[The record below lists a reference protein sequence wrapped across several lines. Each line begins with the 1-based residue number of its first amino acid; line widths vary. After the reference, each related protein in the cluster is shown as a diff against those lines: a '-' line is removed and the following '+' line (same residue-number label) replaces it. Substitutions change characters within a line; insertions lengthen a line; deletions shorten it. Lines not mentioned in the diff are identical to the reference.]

1 MADWHRTPLVKKY
14 RIIKLLHAS
23 QRTWGYKYI
32 PQFKKTAKELKMNPM
47 NLVFMWNNRDAIKER
62 AKRKL
67 PESVRNKI
75 DNEVEAK
82 QYLQAQKLLNLYRG
96 KDYSNMPMKDFIKA
110 FKDITDAHIKLVKRI

>member
-1 MADWHRTPLVKKY
+1 MKKKYMNIMEVKKN
-14 RIIKLLHAS
+14 ILI
-23 QRTWGYKYI
+23 
-32 PQFKKTAKELKMNPM
+32 
-47 NLVFMWNNRDAIKER
+47 AIKER

-67 PESVRNKI
+67 PESVRNEV

-96 KDYSNMPMKDFIKA
+96 KDYSNMPIKDFIKA

>member
-1 MADWHRTPLVKKY
+1 
-14 RIIKLLHAS
+14 
-23 QRTWGYKYI
+23 
-32 PQFKKTAKELKMNPM
+32 M
-47 NLVFMWNNRDAIKER
+47 NLVFMWNNREAIKER

-96 KDYSNMPMKDFIKA
+96 KDYSNMPIKDFIKA
-110 FKDITDAHIKLVKRI
+110 FQDITDAHVKLIKRV